1 MDRRPIGV
9 FDSGLGGLTAVR
21 ELMHRLPAEDLIYFG
36 DTSRVPYGSRSPET
50 ILKYA
55 RQDMNFLCG
64 FDLKAVLVACG
75 TVSTTSL
82 EQLQSEYPVPIIGV
96 VESAAKR
103 AVLETRNKKVG
114 LIATKASIASGAYE
128 RFIARADA
136 DVEVFA
142 EACPLFVP
150 LVEAGRFRPGDPVI
164 ETVAREYLN
173 PVKKAGVDT
182 LVLGCT
188 HYPLL
193 SEVIGNIMGE
203 SVTLVSSGGEAA
215 AELAHLLELNDALAP
230 EDSVGDISY
239 YVSDAVDGFEQSAAL
254 FLQQDMRGM
263 AKKINIENY

>member
-9 FDSGLGGLTAVR
+9 FDSGLGGLTGVR
-21 ELMHRLPAEDLIYFG
+21 ALTRILPAEDIIYFG
-36 DTSRVPYGSRSPET
+36 DTSRVPYGPRSKET

-75 TVSTTSL
+75 TISTTSL
-82 EQLQSEYPVPIIGV
+82 TELQAEYPVPIVGV
-96 VESAAKR
+96 VAPAAKR
-103 AVLETRNKKVG
+103 AVEVTKNKKIG

-128 RFIARADA
+128 RVIARCDPDA
-136 DVEVFA
+136 EVLS

-173 PVKKAGVDT
+173 PMKKAGVDT
-182 LVLGCT
+182 LILGCT

-193 SEVIGNIMGE
+193 SEVIGNIMGGG
-203 SVTLVSSGGEAA
+203 VTLVSSGGEAA
-215 AELAHLLELNDALAP
+215 AELARMLGEKDALAP
-230 EDSVGDISY
+230 EGTAGDISY
-239 YVSDAVDGFEQSAAL
+239 YVSDAVDGFEQAAAL

-263 AKKINIENY
+263 AQQINIENY